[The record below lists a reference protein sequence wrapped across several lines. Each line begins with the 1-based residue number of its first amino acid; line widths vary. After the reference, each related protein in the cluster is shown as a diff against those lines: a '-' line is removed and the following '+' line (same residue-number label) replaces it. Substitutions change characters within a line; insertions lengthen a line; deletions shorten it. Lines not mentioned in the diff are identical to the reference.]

1 LPTKKHYKAFISY
14 SREDEKYAKKLHTKL
29 ETYVI
34 PQELYKKYP
43 NIPKKL
49 SPIFRD
55 IEQLRAGDKLANKI
69 LEKLQNSENLIVICS
84 PRSAKSEWV
93 NKEIIDFKRMHGENR
108 IFPII
113 IDGTPNSDDENECF
127 PKALKYKVN
136 KKGELTNQKSDIL
149 ASNIIKSA
157 DGKDFAEVKLISG
170 LLGVDNDDLWNF
182 EEKRRRKKRLFWGSI
197 WSVVFFL
204 MMGLTA
210 FSWVQMQKA
219 EKELIQSNYNLGLSL
234 LEKAEKKVKEKD
246 IATAHLYTYM
256 ALKKLDKKIDNK
268 NNIARARSIIASN
281 PFYIPCAISL
291 NAHQNSI
298 ITIDITSDNKILAS
312 ASSWNGNIKFWD
324 METQK
329 ELFTLNDG
337 NKTHIQSIDFSP
349 NNKLLA
355 IASQDNISLWDIEKK
370 KKIYSFKGHTS
381 TVNYVKF
388 SPNGKKLV
396 SGSLDNSIKVWDIK
410 TKKEIATLIHDDV
423 SIKSIIFLNNNMI
436 ISISSL
442 NIELWDL
449 NSKKLLQ
456 SISTGMDGFD
466 NIDIL
471 RDKKLVALGGRL
483 LKVIDLTNNKIL
495 FESERN
501 IREMIN
507 TVKFSPNGKI
517 VAYGSTDNTITLWNI
532 KLRKKIAIL
541 KGHTDSVNDI
551 RFSIDGLTLI
561 SASDDKTIK
570 FWDLSNLEE
579 INNKFQ
585 NKGGVNDIEFSKDGK
600 LFASTSYW
608 KNELYLWDLE
618 TLKIK
623 AKFRGHHNKVKKIL
637 FSSNGK
643 KIFSASDD
651 GTIKIW
657 DIKKQKEIATL
668 VHQKNDINITTIK
681 SLDDLNKMQQT
692 WMTDIIFGRNNTLL
706 SSGWNKLIK
715 VWDLNNNKLEYTF
728 PKYLTPITSIV
739 YNSKLNE
746 FIIAGINN
754 YITILP
760 MDKNIIEP
768 ILLKI
773 NHFTH
778 TLKLSNN
785 KKILASGMDGGSI
798 ILWDLKTKEK
808 ITTLDTKLSSSI
820 DIAFTSNDKYLVT
833 ASDDGVIVIW
843 DIKNNKEW
851 TRISGYTDNS
861 VNSVAFS
868 PDNSKIYA
876 GFGDGG
882 INFWNMIQ
890 LKKLTNKYYQEEN
903 LKKLQQQLSVLI
915 DNTQLI
921 PKKYNKTTI
930 FGWSKYHPYYW
941 LSKASNGDKEAM
953 YKIGIIYDIH
963 NQYDKA
969 LFWYKRALDY
979 GNNKAN
985 EKIKLLK
992 ERELI
997 KQLEYLK
1004 NIFRKRVKKDV
1015 KLNSGIF
1022 YKKVEKIK
1030 LKEEK

>member
-1 LPTKKHYKAFISY
+1 
-14 SREDEKYAKKLHTKL
+14 
-29 ETYVI
+29 
-34 PQELYKKYP
+34 
-43 NIPKKL
+43 
-49 SPIFRD
+49 
-55 IEQLRAGDKLANKI
+55 
-69 LEKLQNSENLIVICS
+69 
-84 PRSAKSEWV
+84 
-93 NKEIIDFKRMHGENR
+93 
-108 IFPII
+108 
-113 IDGTPNSDDENECF
+113 
-127 PKALKYKVN
+127 
-136 KKGELTNQKSDIL
+136 
-149 ASNIIKSA
+149 
-157 DGKDFAEVKLISG
+157 
-170 LLGVDNDDLWNF
+170 
-182 EEKRRRKKRLFWGSI
+182 
-197 WSVVFFL
+197 
-204 MMGLTA
+204 
-210 FSWVQMQKA
+210 
-219 EKELIQSNYNLGLSL
+219 
-234 LEKAEKKVKEKD
+234 
-246 IATAHLYTYM
+246 
-256 ALKKLDKKIDNK
+256 
-268 NNIARARSIIASN
+268 
-281 PFYIPCAISL
+281 
-291 NAHQNSI
+291 
-298 ITIDITSDNKILAS
+298 
-312 ASSWNGNIKFWD
+312 
-324 METQK
+324 
-329 ELFTLNDG
+329 
-337 NKTHIQSIDFSP
+337 
-349 NNKLLA
+349 
-355 IASQDNISLWDIEKK
+355 
-370 KKIYSFKGHTS
+370 
-381 TVNYVKF
+381 YVKF

-456 SISTGMDGFD
+456 SISTGMDGFE
-466 NIDIL
+466 NVDIL

-483 LKVIDLTNNKIL
+483 LKVKDLTNNKIL

-532 KLRKKIAIL
+532 KSRKKIAVL

-551 RFSIDGLTLI
+551 KFSTDGLILI
-561 SASDDKTIK
+561 SASDDKTIR
-570 FWDLSNLEE
+570 FWDLSNIEE

-608 KNELYLWDLE
+608 KNELYIWDLE

-623 AKFRGHHNKVKKIL
+623 TKFKGHNNKVKKLL
-637 FSSNGK
+637 FSDNED
-643 KIFSASDD
+643 KIYSASDD

-668 VHQKNDINITTIK
+668 VHQKNDINITNIK

-692 WMTDIIFGRNNTLL
+692 WMSDIIFGKDDKMLISAGWNGIMKIWDLGNNTL
-706 SSGWNKLIK
+706 I
-715 VWDLNNNKLEYTF
+715 YTF
-728 PKYLTPITSIV
+728 PSLNIPITSMVLFPKDKSLIV
-739 YNSKLNE
+739 STISNDIVIIKLEEEKVN
-746 FIIAGINN
+746 FLKNN
-754 YITILP
+754 C
-760 MDKNIIEP
+760 
-768 ILLKI
+768 
-773 NHFTH
+773 FTH
-778 TLKLSNN
+778 TLSISHNQ
-785 KKILASGMDGGSI
+785 KILASGMENGTI

-808 ITTLDTKLSSSI
+808 ITILDTKLSSSI
-820 DIAFTSNDKYLVT
+820 DIAFTSNDKYIAT
-833 ASDDGVIVIW
+833 ASDDGVVVIW
-843 DIKNNKEW
+843 DIENNKEW
-851 TRISGYTDNS
+851 ARISGYTDNS
-861 VNSVAFS
+861 VNSVTFS
-868 PDNSKIYA
+868 PDDSKIYA

-890 LKKLTNKYYQEEN
+890 LKKLTNKHYQEEN

-985 EKIKLLK
+985 EKIELLK

-997 KQLEYLK
+997 KRLEYFKKLFGK
-1004 NIFRKRVKKDV
+1004 KSKGKVKS
-1015 KLNSGIF
+1015 NSGSF
-1022 YKKVEKIK
+1022 YKKVEQIK
-1030 LKEEK
+1030 NIK